1 MKIKKFAPI
10 LLFVFN
16 RRVHTEAVLKSLKNN
31 FFSKN
36 SVLHIFND
44 NYKFEK
50 DKKNVDE
57 VRKIF
62 S

>member
-16 RRVHTEAVLKSLKNN
+16 RPSHTKAVLESLKNN
-31 FFSKN
+31 TFSK
-36 SVLHIFND
+36 SSKLYIFSD

-50 DKKNVDE
+50 DKK
-57 VRKIF
+57 KCK
-62 S
+62 